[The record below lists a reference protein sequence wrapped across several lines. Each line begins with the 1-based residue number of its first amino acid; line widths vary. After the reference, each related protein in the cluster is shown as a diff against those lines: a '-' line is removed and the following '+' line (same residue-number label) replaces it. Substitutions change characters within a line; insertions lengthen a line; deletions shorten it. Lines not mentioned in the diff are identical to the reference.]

1 MRENPMNN
9 QLIHNLWSLTYSFSQ
24 GCYHIERLAEGIS
37 INREAF
43 LAGRPVDYIL
53 LGLGTE
59 SEVRQA
65 AARQLELKAERELE
79 DRL

>member
-1 MRENPMNN
+1 MNN

-24 GCYHIERLAEGIS
+24 GYYHIERLAEGMS

-79 DRL
+79 GRL